1 MICSILGLCS
11 VLKQEQVLLT
21 KAVMYPNVLQPVCGI
36 DGWMPALFIDGG
48 VNHLFQLTQRLSY
61 NVNVRDLQEIQL
73 YVGIEILILITSIF
87 GLWSGTEE
95 NK

>member
-1 MICSILGLCS
+1 MCRVTKENETGPA
-11 VLKQEQVLLT
+11 LLT
-21 KAVMYPNVLQPVCGI
+21 KGITKRVYPNVLQPVCGI
-36 DGWMPALFIDGG
+36 YGRMPALVIDGG
-48 VNHLFQLTQRLSY
+48 VNHLFQLTQGLSH

-87 GLWSGTEE
+87 SLWGGTAE

>member
-1 MICSILGLCS
+1 
-11 VLKQEQVLLT
+11 
-21 KAVMYPNVLQPVCGI
+21 
-36 DGWMPALFIDGG
+36 MPALFIDCG

-73 YVGIEILILITSIF
+73 HVGIEVLILITSIF
-87 GLWSGTEE
+87 SLLGWTAE